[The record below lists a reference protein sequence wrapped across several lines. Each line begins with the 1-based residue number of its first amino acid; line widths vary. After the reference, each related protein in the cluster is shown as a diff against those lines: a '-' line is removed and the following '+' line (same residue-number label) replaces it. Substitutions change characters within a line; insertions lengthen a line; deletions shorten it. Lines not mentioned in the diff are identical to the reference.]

1 MDYSNS
7 VKRLLEEWKSVKD
20 LSDIY
25 KYDDPYVFLADYYKT
40 INDYAINV
48 WKDIRF
54 IFEHGYSMDQY
65 FDDHF
70 WWLYWQIYTR

>member
-25 KYDDPYVFLADYYKT
+25 KYDDPYVFLADYYKI
-40 INDYAINV
+40 INDYAISV

-54 IFEHGYSMDQY
+54 IFERGYSMDEY
-65 FDDHF
+65 FEDRWF
-70 WWLYWQIYTR
+70 PLYNREDF

>member
-25 KYDDPYVFLADYYKT
+25 KYDDPYVFLADYYKI
-40 INDYAINV
+40 INDYAIRV

-54 IFEHGYSMDQY
+54 IFERGYSMDEY
-65 FDDHF
+65 FEDRWF
-70 WWLYWQIYTR
+70 PLYNREDF